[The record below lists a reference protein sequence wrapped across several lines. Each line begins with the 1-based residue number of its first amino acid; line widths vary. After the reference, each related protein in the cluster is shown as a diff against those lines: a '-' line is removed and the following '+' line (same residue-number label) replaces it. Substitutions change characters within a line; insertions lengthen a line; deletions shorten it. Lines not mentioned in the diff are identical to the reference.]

1 MKQRFDLDDFES
13 FLSEQAEQHRMYPS
27 DRVWSGIREN
37 LHANEKWPSLTFT
50 AILTTALIAI
60 TLTIFYPNRALL
72 ELPENFG
79 ETVMQIDNPP
89 TEIQSALE
97 NNDAIAGKVSIYPS
111 KVPVQQVRT
120 ALQVAESII
129 HPVMKMVDEIG
140 QNSEADMQ
148 DAISLIEPAKTS
160 ANESAGLQND
170 LKAINVETEKVSVDV
185 QKDNSLF
192 ANLKFPSNNYSI
204 EPPGT
209 EVIKT
214 NTEALSQQAFIKS
227 SLQYQDKPAN
237 IKKVKPS
244 RWSMQIYATPSV
256 SYRYLIED
264 KEKIT
269 DPASGP
275 VAPHLTTSVNEFVRQ
290 QPKLGLEVGGAVL
303 YKLADNFRVKTG
315 LQLNYRQ
322 YGIDAFA
329 SSFQPAMLTL
339 DRGNSLDSIV
349 QYTNI
354 SNQAG
359 YKSIQLSNKYLQLAI
374 PVGFD
379 LRMAS
384 MQKVEFYVSA
394 ASQFTYQIASSS
406 YLLSSDFKNYM
417 KQPDLNRKF
426 NMNAA
431 IEAFASFEAGG
442 VTWQAGPQ
450 IRYQLL
456 PGTKDVYNIQEHLID
471 YGFKIGV
478 VKNFK

>member
-1 MKQRFDLDDFES
+1 
-13 FLSEQAEQHRMYPS
+13 MYPS

-79 ETVMQIDNPP
+79 ETVAQNHIAPVEMTSDTQTQNPK
-89 TEIQSALE
+89 TGNI
-97 NNDAIAGKVSIYPS
+97 SIYPS
-111 KVPVQQVRT
+111 KVTISTLQSPLPAIENVPISPIETTNEMVLNEEISVQDTKFNSESLVTSESQEESLDEKINPVNEIIAKATFNQLNENRLFKPLDYAAINNSIIPPVTDEIKTSSEELSKKVLIENSLKFQDKSLNIKSIKNSSRW
-120 ALQVAESII
+120 ALQ
-129 HPVMKMVDEIG
+129 
-140 QNSEADMQ
+140 
-148 DAISLIEPAKTS
+148 
-160 ANESAGLQND
+160 
-170 LKAINVETEKVSVDV
+170 
-185 QKDNSLF
+185 F
-192 ANLKFPSNNYSI
+192 
-204 EPPGT
+204 
-209 EVIKT
+209 
-214 NTEALSQQAFIKS
+214 
-227 SLQYQDKPAN
+227 
-237 IKKVKPS
+237 
-244 RWSMQIYATPSV
+244 YATPSV

-264 KEKIT
+264 KAKIT

-275 VAPHLTTSVNEFVRQ
+275 VAPYLTTSVNAFVRQ

-303 YKLADNFRVKTG
+303 YKLANNFRVKTG

-329 SSFQPAMLTL
+329 STFQPAVLTL
-339 DRGNSLDSIV
+339 DRGNTLDSVV

-354 SNQAG
+354 SNQNG
-359 YKSIQLSNKYLQLAI
+359 YKPIQLSNKYMQLAI

-379 LRMAS
+379 LKMGS
-384 MQKVEFYVSA
+384 MSKVDFYMSA

-426 NMNAA
+426 NMNAS

-456 PGTKDVYNIQEHLID
+456 PGTKNVYNIQEHLID
-471 YGFKIGV
+471 YGFKVGV

>member
-13 FLSEQAEQHRMYPS
+13 FLSEQAEQHRIYPS

-37 LHANEKWPSLTFT
+37 LHAKEKWPSLTFT
-50 AILTTALIAI
+50 AILTTTLIAI

-79 ETVMQIDNPP
+79 QIIAQNDDSPIVTPP
-89 TEIQSALE
+89 GQSAQVE
-97 NNDAIAGKVSIYPS
+97 KSGKVHIYPS
-111 KVPVQQVRT
+111 KVAVQD
-120 ALQVAESII
+120 LHSPLPVAEDNLVSLGLTENEPIVNEDISI
-129 HPVMKMVDEIG
+129 HTLE
-140 QNSEADMQ
+140 NSTNTEP
-148 DAISLIEPAKTS
+148 SLKG
-160 ANESAGLQND
+160 ESLQNNMLAPAGIIEKENANIQD
-170 LKAINVETEKVSVDV
+170 GIN
-185 QKDNSLF
+185 QFQFSLYPKSY
-192 ANLKFPSNNYSI
+192 NSI

-209 EVIKT
+209 EEIK
-214 NTEALSQQAFIKS
+214 NTSEELSRKAFIET
-227 SLQYQDKPAN
+227 SLKYQDKSWKPKSAS
-237 IKKVKPS
+237 PS
-244 RWSMQIYATPSV
+244 RWAIQIYATPSV

-264 KEKIT
+264 KAKIT

-275 VAPHLTTSVNEFVRQ
+275 VAPYLTTSVNAFVRQ

-303 YKLADNFRVKTG
+303 YKLADNFRIKTG

-329 SSFQPAMLTL
+329 STFQPAVLTL
-339 DRGNSLDSIV
+339 DRGNTLDSVV

-354 SNQAG
+354 SNQNG
-359 YKSIQLSNKYLQLAI
+359 YKPIQLSNKYMQLAI

-379 LRMAS
+379 LKMGS
-384 MQKVEFYVSA
+384 MSKVDFYMSA

-426 NMNAA
+426 NMNAS

-456 PGTKDVYNIQEHLID
+456 PGTKNVYNIQEHLID
-471 YGFKIGV
+471 YGFKVGV

>member
-1 MKQRFDLDDFES
+1 MKQQFDLDDFES
-13 FLSEQAEQHRMYPS
+13 FLSEQAEQHTMYPS

-79 ETVMQIDNPP
+79 EAVAQNHIPPVEMESDNQTQNSKTANISIFPSKGP
-89 TEIQSALE
+89 NLILQSPLPAIENSTDSTIEPVNEMALNEDISSQDIKLDSESLVTLVGQEQSVDEKINSTNTIAAKATSKHQNENRLFTNPNFLAE
-97 NNDAIAGKVSIYPS
+97 NN
-111 KVPVQQVRT
+111 
-120 ALQVAESII
+120 II
-129 HPVMKMVDEIG
+129 DPPGNDEI
-140 QNSEADMQ
+140 
-148 DAISLIEPAKTS
+148 KTS
-160 ANESAGLQND
+160 S
-170 LKAINVETEKVSVDV
+170 EKLSQEVFIE
-185 QKDNSLF
+185 NSL
-192 ANLKFPSNNYSI
+192 KY
-204 EPPGT
+204 
-209 EVIKT
+209 
-214 NTEALSQQAFIKS
+214 QARAVKIKS
-227 SLQYQDKPAN
+227 
-237 IKKVKPS
+237 VKPS
-244 RWSMQIYATPSV
+244 KWSLQLYATPSV

-264 KEKIT
+264 KAKIT

-275 VAPHLTTSVNEFVRQ
+275 VAPYLTNSVNEFVRQ

-322 YGIDAFA
+322 FGIDAFA
-329 SSFQPAMLTL
+329 TTFQPAMLML
-339 DRGNSLDSIV
+339 DRNNTLEPVV

-354 SNQAG
+354 SNQTG
-359 YKSIQLSNKYLQLAI
+359 YKPIQLSNKYLQLAI

-379 LRMAS
+379 LKMAS
-384 MQKVEFYVSA
+384 VSKVDYYMSA

-406 YLLSSDFKNYM
+406 YLLSSDFKNYI
-417 KQPDLNRKF
+417 KHPDLNRKF

-456 PGTKDVYNIQEHLID
+456 PGTKNVYNIQEHLID
-471 YGFKIGV
+471 YGFKVGI